1 MEEIFEYKGY
11 SFKVI
16 KSINKQRPYIV
27 RCIVTNTENDS
38 ALSYIDAAS
47 LLITPVIS
55 AEEKLLTN
63 SKNADYVLNVFEKL
77 LIGKTMLESDELVEN
92 EIVYRNLIKGNI
104 TRLTNTERFPE
115 YIIYCTEYF
124 RVKVI
129 FQSRIPRKAIKI
141 EVEDIQ

>member
-1 MEEIFEYKGY
+1 MIAP
-11 SFKVI
+11 I
-16 KSINKQRPYIV
+16 
-27 RCIVTNTENDS
+27 
-38 ALSYIDAAS
+38 
-47 LLITPVIS
+47 IS

-63 SKNADYVLNVFEKL
+63 SKNAEYVHNVFEKL
-77 LIGKTMLESDELVEN
+77 LIGKTMSESDELVEN

-115 YIIYCTEYF
+115 YIIYYTEYF

-141 EVEDIQ
+141 EVEDIK

>member
-16 KSINKQRPYIV
+16 KSINKQRPYRV
-27 RCIVTNTENDS
+27 RCIETNTENDS